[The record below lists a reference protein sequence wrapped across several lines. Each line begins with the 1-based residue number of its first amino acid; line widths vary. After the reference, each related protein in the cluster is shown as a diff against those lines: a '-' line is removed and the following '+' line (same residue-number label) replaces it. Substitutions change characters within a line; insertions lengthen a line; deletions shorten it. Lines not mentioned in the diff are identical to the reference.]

1 MTRRP
6 LVRRAVALGAAA
18 ALVAIGATYWIYG
31 NDLGQEAQKMEAAT
45 AAFKSGQFADGVRLA
60 EPLAARGN
68 AEAETWMGLAYAFG
82 QGVPRDRDRAKVYYL
97 SAQGEQAHKTF
108 YWLAEQYEN
117 GAPLVPVDHTEALAW
132 YAAAAEM
139 GDERAQLVLARVF
152 RNGLY
157 GVYPDPIAAAFWE
170 RKAGEQE

>member
-1 MTRRP
+1 
-6 LVRRAVALGAAA
+6 
-18 ALVAIGATYWIYG
+18 
-31 NDLGQEAQKMEAAT
+31 MEAAT